1 MTIGESIRTGFRRAT
16 RWRLLLLCG
25 LFTAVPAALATLP
38 VFRFLSRLLDHAPR
52 AALLSAGLEGSWLP
66 DLARALGE
74 DPNGQSIPG
83 GVLSALLVALLLAP
97 ALSGAML
104 AEAGSDHPLRF
115 RPLLTGVGRYYARM
129 VRVVV
134 VAAIPL
140 GLAGLG
146 AVLLSRGAEKAAA
159 RAVTEAAAASRG
171 RWTIVAIGILVFV
184 AHLTVDA
191 ARARIASRPDR
202 RSALLAWFS
211 GTWLV
216 LRRPVH
222 AFAIGLAGAMVGPV
236 LGLVVMGLRERL
248 PAGPRWAVLAGVL
261 LAQLAAVAVG
271 WGRAVRIAGL
281 TRLSRADAEERLS
294 RRPAAAPSV
303 TPGEDVV

>member
-1 MTIGESIRTGFRRAT
+1 
-16 RWRLLLLCG
+16 
-25 LFTAVPAALATLP
+25 
-38 VFRFLSRLLDHAPR
+38 
-52 AALLSAGLEGSWLP
+52 
-66 DLARALGE
+66 
-74 DPNGQSIPG
+74 
-83 GVLSALLVALLLAP
+83 
-97 ALSGAML
+97 
-104 AEAGSDHPLRF
+104 
-115 RPLLTGVGRYYARM
+115 M

-222 AFAIGLAGAMVGPV
+222 ALAIGLAGAMVGPV

-248 PAGPRWAVLAGVL
+248 PAGPRWAVVAGVL
-261 LAQLAAVAVG
+261 LAQVAAVAVG

-294 RRPAAAPSV
+294 RRPAAPPSV
-303 TPGEDVV
+303 TPGAGRRLGHPSRRARRAAPRKKPPAAATASASPAYGRARFHHGTTFSRPSLER